1 MKFGISRT
9 RPSAVRG
16 RRRPSRR
23 TTSTSSRPAD
33 ARCTALLTAIR
44 KNKLLSEVGPD
55 EMAPPDAWLKSA
67 DEMARLFS
75 GSAVGREAI
84 ANTRRIADAC
94 NLQLETGKPIFPK
107 FFSLKEIPPELA
119 GEIAAPTA
127 LRKLAL
133 RGMRERYPQ
142 SAPRSA
148 HDDPAPEVARR
159 LDYELAVIDDLHFS
173 EYFLIVW
180 DIVNFAH
187 RKGIPIV
194 GRGSAANSLVAYCLG
209 ITSADPLAHDL
220 YFERFL
226 NRSRHRLPGH

>member
-1 MKFGISRT
+1 MG
-9 RPSAVRG
+9 G
-16 RRRPSRR
+16 REMHR
-23 TTSTSSRPAD
+23 
-33 ARCTALLTAIR
+33 LLTAIR

-67 DEMARLFS
+67 DEMAQPVLRQRGRPRGHRQHAPDRRRVQPATRNGQADLPEIFLAQ
-75 GSAVGREAI
+75 GNSAR
-84 ANTRRIADAC
+84 TRRRIAAHRA
-94 NLQLETGKPIFPK
+94 
-107 FFSLKEIPPELA
+107 PEA
-119 GEIAAPTA
+119 G
-127 LRKLAL
+127 
-133 RGMRERYPQ
+133 
-142 SAPRSA
+142 APRDARAIHRPA
-148 HDDPAPEVARR
+148 HDQPTPEVVRR

-180 DIVNFAH
+180 DIVNFAL

-226 NRSRHRLPGH
+226 NRSRTRLPGH